1 MALNGK
7 KVDASAVSERRHP
20 LREVENVKNRVP
32 RFAFKVADQ
41 ESARMLKQSCGIEYR
56 TSDGKGFRCPNPDC
70 SRPCPF
76 ESTQC
81 GGCGL
86 LCRWDAGI
94 GVVICKERDK
104 IEHILVHN
112 DMRTNASTEERPRQG
127 IQKAGGGVRE
137 RRKPFRELQ
146 NVQNQ
151 SLRSFKVGK
160 LTGKRKKSLEME
172 DKVMDVSSK
181 SDNLAHELQEAHAK
195 LADMKA
201 KYEDLKNG
209 RDSVLADR
217 DVLALKLVDANAKY
231 NDIKMGNES
240 VSHERDV
247 LARKLVEANSKLAVM
262 ESKFNDLKMGNE
274 SVSTE
279 RDLLADKLVDANAE
293 RDVLSHKLAEATAKL
308 AVMESKFNDLKMGNE
323 SVSTK
328 RDLLADKL
336 VDANAERDV
345 LAHKLG
351 DATAKLTVME
361 SKCNDL
367 KMGNGP
373 VLTERDL
380 LADKIVDA
388 NAERDVLPGKPGEA
402 TAKLGAMESKCID
415 LTMGNESELTERDD
429 VVHKRKEA
437 NTKLPLMEAIG
448 KAPKK
453 EDKAI
458 APKQTCGGAVAK
470 SSAYSGSKLRN
481 PIFPEVLHSVI
492 SDITE
497 NGSAISWLP
506 HGRGFVI
513 CDKIE
518 FASRVLPLHFG
529 SAKWSSF
536 IRRLKRWNFECVHW
550 GPEMGAYYHRS
561 FLRGR
566 PDLVG
571 SMTYLEG
578 RGDHPLG

>member
-112 DMRTNASTEERPRQG
+112 DMRPNASTEERPRQG

-137 RRKPFRELQ
+137 RRQPFRELQ

-151 SLRSFKVGK
+151 SLRSFKVSNGK

-274 SVSTE
+274 SVST
-279 RDLLADKLVDANAE
+279 
-293 RDVLSHKLAEATAKL
+293 
-308 AVMESKFNDLKMGNE
+308 
-323 SVSTK
+323 K

-380 LADKIVDA
+380 LADEIVDA

-458 APKQTCGGAVAK
+458 APNQTCGGAVAK